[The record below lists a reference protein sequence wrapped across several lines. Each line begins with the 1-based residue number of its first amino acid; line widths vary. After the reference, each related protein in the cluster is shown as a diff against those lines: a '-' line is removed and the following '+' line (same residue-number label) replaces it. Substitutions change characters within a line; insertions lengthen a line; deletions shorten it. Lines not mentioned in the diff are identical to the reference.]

1 MEDEDQS
8 ALRLAARGD
17 AALCTLVGI
26 EGSFSRRL
34 GAQVAIAGNGTIAG
48 SLADGCLEQELAA
61 QARLA
66 RQAGGASLLRFGRG
80 SPFIDF
86 RLPCGSG
93 IDVLIEPA
101 PDRAALADAVAALD
115 ARREATLALA
125 HGRPELL
132 RQRHYFP
139 GPRLVVF
146 GQGPEAEALVEM
158 ARQYRLAVSHEH
170 PGQGRGQG
178 QGQGLA
184 LGQPPADVAVDS
196 WTALVLLFHDHEWE
210 GAILCWALDTP
221 AFYIGALGG
230 ETVRERRR
238 EMLAEVGFSH
248 QQIARVTQPIGLI
261 PRTREARALALSV
274 LAEIIARYEDSR

>member
-48 SLADGCLEQELAA
+48 SLADGCLEKELASQA
-61 QARLA
+61 QLA
-66 RQAGGASLLRFGRG
+66 RQAGRSCVLRFGRG

-86 RLPCGSG
+86 RLPCGSA
-93 IDVLIEPA
+93 IDVLIDPA
-101 PDRAALADAVAALD
+101 PDSAALAAAVAALD
-115 ARREATLALA
+115 ARQEAKLDLA
-125 HGRPELL
+125 HERPDLL
-132 RQRHYFP
+132 RQRRYFP
-139 GPRLVVF
+139 GPGLVVF
-146 GQGPEAEALVEM
+146 GQGPEAVALAEM
-158 ARQYRLAVSHEH
+158 ARRYGLAVSHKH
-170 PGQGRGQG
+170 PGD
-178 QGQGLA
+178 GLS

-210 GAILCWALDTP
+210 RAILSWALETP

-230 ETVRERRR
+230 KTTREQRR
-238 EMLAEVGFSH
+238 EILTEAGFSDT
-248 QQIARVTQPIGLI
+248 QIARVTHPIGLI
-261 PRTREARALALSV
+261 PRTREARTLALSV
-274 LAEIIARYEDSR
+274 LAEIIARYEILR